1 MKKTIV
7 VAIVIGIAV
16 LAMFIARSNNTPEST
31 SAQQVETSQES
42 SSQEVGSTP
51 ITVISRESGSG
62 TRGAFIELFGVEVK
76 TDAGKKDLT
85 TQEAVIADK
94 TDIVMT
100 SVAGDR
106 NAIGYISLGSLNE
119 TVKAL
124 EIDNVAPSTESI
136 LAGEYVIQRPFNI
149 AVKEGHSKLAAN
161 FIEFIL
167 SKEGQA
173 VVEANKY
180 ISVNSKAAPFKN
192 ENFPSGK
199 LVIAGSS
206 SVTPI
211 MEKLKEA
218 YNLINPSAT
227 VEVQLSDSTAGM
239 TAAANGTA
247 DIGMASRELKNAE
260 KEKLKGIAIAYDG
273 LAVIVNR
280 ENPLVSITKDQV
292 KEIYL
297 GNVTDWSHVQ

>member
-1 MKKTIV
+1 MKKIIVAVIV
-7 VAIVIGIAV
+7 VGIAV
-16 LAMFIARSNNTPEST
+16 LAMFFTRSSQSPET
-31 SAQQVETSQES
+31 TLAQGATSQGSSSTES
-42 SSQEVGSTP
+42 SSNP

-62 TRGAFIELFGVEVK
+62 TRGAFIELFSVEVK

-124 EIDNVAPSTESI
+124 NIDNVVPSTETI
-136 LAGEYVIQRPFNI
+136 LAGEYIIQRPFNI
-149 AVKEGHSKLAAN
+149 AVKEGHSKLAAS
-161 FIEFIL
+161 FIDFIL

-180 ISVNSKAAPFKN
+180 ISVNSKAIPFKSDN
-192 ENFPSGK
+192 LPSGK
-199 LVIAGSS
+199 LVVAGSS

-218 YNLINPSAT
+218 YNKINPAAT

-239 TAAANGTA
+239 TAATNGTA
-247 DIGMASRELKNAE
+247 DIGMASRALKDAE

-273 LAVIVNR
+273 LAVIVNK

-297 GNVTDWSHVQ
+297 GNITDWSTVQ